1 MCKKLRHNADNQ
13 IFLEISKEKK
23 NVIWDSIIHFRV
35 KCWKLFEWSKKE
47 ETLKNQQGSGVM
59 SNIWAQIYSL
69 IFCFVFKNTGN
80 ETTTITFLFT
90 LLFLHSPYA
99 DTILSLKSTQTIEV
113 T

>member
-23 NVIWDSIIHFRV
+23 NIIWDSIIHFRV

-59 SNIWAQIYSL
+59 SNIYMSTDSL
-69 IFCFVFKNTGN
+69 IFCFIFKNTD
-80 ETTTITFLFT
+80 ETTTITFHFT
-90 LLFLHSPYA
+90 SLFLHGPYA
-99 DTILSLKSTQTIEV
+99 DTIL
-113 T
+113 